1 MKEKIDF
8 LKSIGA
14 DKAPHGD
21 RTLLDHLIGTR
32 DKLKEMGA
40 PEYLQDVGLFH
51 SVYGTEVFKL
61 TSTDDRETVRNLIG
75 VVAEKLVV
83 LFSSLPS
90 PRVDNILDKYEGQ
103 VKDDLL
109 MLHNANE
116 EEQRAK

>member
-51 SVYGTEVFKL
+51 SVYGL
-61 TSTDDRETVRNLIG
+61 SLIH
-75 VVAEKLVV
+75 
-83 LFSSLPS
+83 
-90 PRVDNILDKYEGQ
+90 I
-103 VKDDLL
+103 
-109 MLHNANE
+109 
-116 EEQRAK
+116 